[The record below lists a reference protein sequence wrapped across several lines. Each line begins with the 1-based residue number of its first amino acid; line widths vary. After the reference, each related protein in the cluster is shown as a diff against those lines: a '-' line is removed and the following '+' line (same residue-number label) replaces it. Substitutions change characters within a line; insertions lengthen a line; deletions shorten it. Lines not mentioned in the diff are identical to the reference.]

1 VDTARARRGEYA
13 SAMTTITDMSNAEYE
28 DFFRAIK
35 ENEAAIGILNER
47 MKAIQTDP
55 LQHNKAGAAE
65 YWCLFDQTKP
75 FSLQI
80 DAAWAKLSASEF
92 RTAYAARK

>member
-35 ENEAAIGILNER
+35 ENEAAIGIL
-47 MKAIQTDP
+47 TDP